1 MKNLSS
7 KYQPW
12 VEARERF
19 HLSHAHIQMA
29 RELGLNPRKFGG
41 LANNRQ
47 EPWKA
52 PLPVFIA
59 DLYRKRFGKD
69 RPDDVRPLEDILA
82 DRKRKEAV
90 RKAARQQEPVTGQG
104 EPEAAGLDE
113 VPF

>member
-1 MKNLSS
+1 MKSLSS

-12 VEARERF
+12 VEARKRF

-29 RELGLNPRKFGG
+29 RELGLNPKRFGG
-41 LANNRQ
+41 LANHKQ

-69 RPDDVRPLEDILA
+69 RPDDVRPLEEILA
-82 DRKRKEAV
+82 DRKKKKAE
-90 RKAARQQEPVTGQG
+90 RKAARQQETV
-104 EPEAAGLDE
+104 AGATATESGSLEE